1 MCDNKKRKLSNII
14 SSDDNK
20 FNIKNINT
28 INEIN
33 NFLKIKRAKVIS
45 NLVEIDNLREHIRQL
60 DRKLDK
66 ICDHEYEYTG
76 ESYGMNQRPPKRCC
90 KCHKDK

>member
-45 NLVEIDNLREHIRQL
+45 NLVEIDNLRNHIRQL

-66 ICDHEYEYTG
+66 ICDHEYEHTG
-76 ESYGMNQRPPKRCC
+76 ESYGMYERPPKRCC
-90 KCHKDK
+90 KCHKDI